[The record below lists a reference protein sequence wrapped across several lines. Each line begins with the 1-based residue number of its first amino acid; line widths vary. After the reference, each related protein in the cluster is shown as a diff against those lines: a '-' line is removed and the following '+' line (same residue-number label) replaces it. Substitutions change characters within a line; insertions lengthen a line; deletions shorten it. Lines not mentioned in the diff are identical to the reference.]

1 MKLLAIF
8 STVLLA
14 VAASSNEEQWIAFKQ
29 THGKTYKSLLEERTR
44 FGIFQNNLK
53 KIKEHNARYDKGE
66 ETYFLGVTRF
76 ADLTPEEFG
85 DFLRRQIK
93 NKPRLHATPT
103 VFPEDLEVPDSID
116 WTEKGAVLDIKNQL
130 DCGSCWAFSTT
141 GALEGQNAI
150 LNNVKIALSEQ
161 QLLDCSYTYG
171 NGDCE
176 EGGQMSNAFEY
187 VTDYGIEAEESYPY
201 KGKDTECQYNA
212 SKTILKIKG
221 YKNVNASEEEL
232 RKAVGTIG
240 PISIAMHA
248 NPFQLYIGGIY
259 KGQGCTHELNH
270 GVLVVGYG
278 EVYKSSGKTKFW
290 RVKNSW
296 GSNWGE
302 NGYFR
307 IKRDANNLCGIA
319 DDPSYPVLY

>member
-1 MKLLAIF
+1 MKFLAIF
-8 STVLLA
+8 ATVLIA
-14 VAASSNEEQWIAFKQ
+14 VTASTNEDQWIAFKQ

-44 FGIFQNNLK
+44 FGIFQSNLM

-76 ADLTPEEFG
+76 ADLTHGEFK

-116 WTEKGAVLDIKNQL
+116 WTEKGAVLEVKDQNP
-130 DCGSCWAFSTT
+130 CGSCWAFSAT

-150 LNNVKIALSEQ
+150 LNNVRIPLSEQ
-161 QLLDCSYTYG
+161 QLLDCSGSYG
-171 NGDCE
+171 NGDCD
-176 EGGQMSNAFEY
+176 EGGIMSAAFEY
-187 VTDYGIEAEESYPY
+187 VRDYGIEAEESYPY
-201 KGKDTECQYNA
+201 KSIETVCQYDA

-221 YKNVNASEEEL
+221 YKNVTTSEEGL

-240 PISIAMHA
+240 PISIAMNA
-248 NPFQLYIGGIY
+248 DPLQLYFGGILS
-259 KGQGCTHELNH
+259 GRGCTDELDH
-270 GVLVVGYG
+270 GVLAVGYG
-278 EVYKSSGKTKFW
+278 EVSQSSGNTKFW
-290 RVKNSW
+290 KVKNSW
-296 GSNWGE
+296 GDYWGE
-302 NGYFR
+302 KGYFR

-319 DDPSYPVLY
+319 DDPTYPVL